1 MIAFDQKIFL
11 EKIAHSY
18 DPEVF
23 DASDGLPSEELNRK
37 IRELYI
43 ANEQNKVPFAITRAR
58 MVECFL
64 QNVRI
69 AITECDPFASVLER
83 QTLSVSPPNE
93 ILTIQ
98 QERKVFYA
106 KTALG
111 DEAVGSEAKKQGL
124 YRCRL
129 DLSHTVP
136 DWDNILQL
144 GVPGLRARA
153 EKCLHSDPSPFAES
167 VVIVYNAFRDFLL
180 RYAAFAEKF
189 QRSDLSATLRFLA
202 DNAPETLQQ
211 ALQLSL
217 LYREIQEIE
226 GEWLRSMGIFDRM
239 YYSFYANDLADGRLT
254 CESAA
259 DLLFAYFA
267 RFIVQS
273 QGRDN
278 GTPYCMGGLLPA
290 EDDKLAQDG
299 SNDLSRLTWQV
310 FRKLGKVD
318 PKFSLR
324 VNDKTPED
332 ILLLTADCIKEG
344 KTSIVFANEAIAGK
358 MFLKHGKTAADLP
371 NFVPVGCY
379 EPTIMGK
386 ELACTMT
393 VLFSF
398 AGLFDELF
406 AQSDFKPVTFD
417 DVLAEYLQLQKK
429 TLAYC
434 MEKVNALETYWQE
447 VNPSPLLSGTLD
459 ECMERGLDVSQYGS
473 KYSTSGIMCAGI
485 GTTVDSLMAI
495 RQLVFEKKLVSFSE
509 LGKILSANW
518 QGFEELRLQA
528 AHRLPKWGRGEKD
541 ADALAEIITRS
552 AGEQIMHTAN
562 VKGGTFQMGLWS
574 IDWSFIFGRETS
586 ATPDGRLAGSPIS
599 RNTGSSIACDSE
611 GVAGLIE
618 SVSQLDHTYF
628 ADGSVLDVMLSPQAV
643 SGENG
648 SELIIRLIKTFFA
661 RGGLFIQFNVLS
673 PDLLRAAQK
682 DPQQYQNLQIRLC
695 GWNVRF
701 IDLPPHIQQTFIE
714 EAENGVKNC

>member
-1 MIAFDQKIFL
+1 MTAFDRKIFL
-11 EKIAHSY
+11 KKIACSY

-23 DASDGLPSEELNRK
+23 DTSDGLPSEELNRK
-37 IRELYI
+37 IRALYI
-43 ANEQNKVPFAITRAR
+43 ANEQKKVPFAITRAR
-58 MVECFL
+58 MIECFL

-69 AITECDPFASVLER
+69 AITEHDPFASVLER
-83 QTLSVSPPNE
+83 QTLSVSPKNE
-93 ILTIQ
+93 IITIQ

-111 DEAVGSEAKKQGL
+111 DEAVGSDAKKRGL

-136 DWDNILQL
+136 DWDNILQF
-144 GVPGLRARA
+144 GVPGLLTRATQCWQ
-153 EKCLHSDPSPFAES
+153 KNPSPFAES
-167 VVIVYNAFRDFLL
+167 VLIVYNAFRDFLL
-180 RYAAFAEKF
+180 RYAAFAEKH
-189 QRSDLSATLRFLA
+189 QRRDLSTTLLFLA

-211 ALQLSL
+211 ALQLGL

-226 GEWLRSMGIFDRM
+226 GEWVRSMGIFDRM
-239 YYSFYANDLADGRLT
+239 YYAFYANDLSAGRLT
-254 CESAA
+254 EQSAA
-259 DLLFAYFA
+259 DLLFAYFG

-278 GTPYCMGGLLPA
+278 GTPYCLGGLLPA
-290 EDDKLAQDG
+290 GGDG
-299 SNDLSRLTWQV
+299 SNVLSRLTWQV
-310 FRKLGKVD
+310 FRELGQVD

-324 VNDKTPED
+324 VNSETPAD
-332 ILLLTADCIKEG
+332 ILNLAADCIKEG
-344 KTSIVFANEAIAGK
+344 KTSIVFANEVIAGK
-358 MFLKHGKTAADLP
+358 MFLKHGKTVGDLA

-393 VLFSF
+393 VLFNF
-398 AGLFDELF
+398 AGLFEELF
-406 AQSDFKPVTFD
+406 AQSNFSPESFEE
-417 DVLAEYLQLQKK
+417 VLAEYLRLQKK
-429 TLAYC
+429 YLADC
-434 MEKVNALETYWQE
+434 MEKVNALEKYWQD
-447 VNPSPLLSGTLD
+447 VNPSPLLSGTMD
-459 ECMERGLDVSQYGS
+459 ECMERGLDVSQYGC
-473 KYSTSGIMCAGI
+473 KYSTSGVMCAGI
-485 GTTVDSLMAI
+485 GTAVDSLIAI
-495 RQLVFEKKLVSFSE
+495 RQMVFEQKLVTFSE

-518 QGFEELRLQA
+518 QGFEELRLLA
-528 AHRLPKWGRGEKD
+528 AHRLPKWGVGDQD
-541 ADALAEIITRS
+541 ADTLAEIITHC

-574 IDWSFIFGRETS
+574 IDWSFIFGRETA
-586 ATPDGRLAGSPIS
+586 ATPDGRLAGTPIS
-599 RNTGSSIACDSE
+599 RNSGSSVACDSE

-618 SVSQLDHTYF
+618 SAAKLDHTYF
-628 ADGSVLDVMLSPQAV
+628 ADGAVLDVMLSPQAV

-648 SELIIRLIKTFFA
+648 SELIVRLIKTFFA